1 LVPADVGTTGAIVMF
16 GINLGFSG
24 LTLDE
29 LADMGMEEASG
40 Q

>member
-1 LVPADVGTTGAIVMF
+1 MF
-16 GINLGFSG
+16 GINLGISG

-29 LADMGMEEASG
+29 LADMGMAEASG